1 MITSIEEAIRRI
13 VSVPELSSKLA
24 YDHFSTPQALPFAT
38 YSFDFD
44 TGGADDYSGVQWI
57 NFTLEL
63 YADPRDIALERKILN
78 SLDDVIIRSSSDYI
92 ESERM
97 YQTTFRFRFP
107 DKLTNKNP

>member
-1 MITSIEEAIRRI
+1 MITSLDEAIKRI
-13 VSVPELSSKLA
+13 AYLDELNGKLA
-24 YDHFSTPQALPFAT
+24 YDHFSTAQALPFACYT
-38 YSFDFD
+38 FDFD
-44 TGGADDYSGVQWI
+44 TGGADDYNGVQWI